1 MEEELR
7 QLAYLTSR
15 ERRAVQ
21 AHLDQ
26 TKFDITSHVKAEAM
40 IDQSVLMPEFF
51 APFPVSKGYV
61 DVEIQFTPNKPEQDA
76 AAQQLTT
83 YDPSNDPAVRDHSGW
98 MKKKGNTSHML
109 THDYKLRWFE
119 LDVMV

>member
-7 QLAYLTSR
+7 QLAYRKSR

-26 TKFDITSHVKAEAM
+26 TKFDITSHVKSEAM

-76 AAQQLTT
+76 AAQQLPRKIT
-83 YDPSNDPAVRDHSGW
+83 RHSGDETGTPLE
-98 MKKKGNTSHML
+98 GNSRAI
-109 THDYKLRWFE
+109 YKWRAAQE
-119 LDVMV
+119 ETNEH